1 MEIQERCLI
10 VNDETALFRYD
21 TIISCIRIFLAFVID
36 ARIGISLFSALDKI
50 TLFISG
56 NREREL
62 CEKHKG
68 SELDRVELKGALKGL
83 KDREKKL
90 NQELLGLE
98 DENVTLQ
105 QQVSL

>member
-1 MEIQERCLI
+1 M
-10 VNDETALFRYD
+10 
-21 TIISCIRIFLAFVID
+21 LAFVID
-36 ARIGISLFSALDKI
+36 VRIGILLFSACLDKI

-105 QQVSL
+105 QQVSLG